1 MIARV
6 AVSPLEAHRVPRSEH
21 EGAALLDR
29 IALPHA
35 LTEAAC
41 EGADALDHSE
51 RVKGLGPAMGEPGFP
66 ERAERGVDEERAV
79 IPGRRTE
86 AGDVLGPRR
95 AQDDQRAAPL
105 GDRRLHRLEPSD
117 LLAAEDSAEVADE
130 RDDRGTMLPG
140 GPEHR
145 GAAVL
150 VEHGEGSEPCGERFA
165 HARYCS

>member
-1 MIARV
+1 MIAHVTV
-6 AVSPLEAHRVPRSEH
+6 APFEAHGVARSQH
-21 EGAALLDR
+21 EGAPLLDR

-35 LTEAAC
+35 LAEAVR
-41 EGADALDHSE
+41 EGADALDHGE
-51 RVKGLGPAMGEPGFP
+51 RVKGLGPPMGEPGFP
-66 ERAERGVDEERAV
+66 ERAERGVDEERA
-79 IPGRRTE
+79 IIAGCRTE

-145 GAAVL
+145 GAAAL
-150 VEHGEGSEPCGERFA
+150 VQHGEGSEPRGERFA
-165 HARYCS
+165 HARHCS